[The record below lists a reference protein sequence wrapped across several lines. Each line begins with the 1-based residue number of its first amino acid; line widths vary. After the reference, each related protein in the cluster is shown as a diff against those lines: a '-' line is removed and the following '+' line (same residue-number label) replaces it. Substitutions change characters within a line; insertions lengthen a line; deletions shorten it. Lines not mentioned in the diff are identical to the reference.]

1 MKPKKNPKADLRKK
15 TVLFLQ
21 IGLIVVLLFSYV
33 MINLKTYDQKQA
45 KAEQWDPVE
54 MTEEEAI
61 PITKVQE
68 DLPPPKPKDP
78 PVIELIEDESPE
90 TEDEIESTETSLDDI
105 VEVDEIIEA
114 PDDDPV
120 APVPFEFIEDVPIF
134 PGCESLDDNEE
145 RKACMSEKISRFIT
159 KRFDTG
165 LGEDLGLSGI
175 NRVTI
180 MFEIDKNGDVKNVQA
195 RGPHKLLEEEGKRVI
210 KLLPT
215 MQPGKQ
221 RGKPVPVRYTIP
233 INFKIQ
239 N

>member
-21 IGLIVVLLFSYV
+21 IGLIVVLLFSYLV
-33 MINLKTYDQKQA
+33 INLKTYDQKQA
-45 KAEQWDPVE
+45 KTEQWDPIE

-78 PVIELIEDESPE
+78 PVIELIDDESPE

-105 VEVDEIIEA
+105 VEIDEIIEA

-145 RKACMSEKISRFIT
+145 RKACMSEKISRFIS

-210 KLLPT
+210 KLLPK
-215 MQPGKQ
+215 MEPGKQ

>member
-21 IGLIVVLLFSYV
+21 IGLIVVLLFSYL
-33 MINLKTYDQKQA
+33 MINLKTYDTKQA
-45 KAEQWDPVE
+45 KVEQWDPIE
-54 MTEEEAI
+54 MAEEEAI

-78 PVIELIEDESPE
+78 PVIELIPDESPD
-90 TEDEIESTETSLDDI
+90 TEDEIETTETSLDDI
-105 VEVDEIIEA
+105 IEVDEIIEA

-120 APVPFEFIEDVPIF
+120 EPVPFEFIEDVPIF
-134 PGCESLDDNEE
+134 PGCESLNDNEE
-145 RKACMSEKISRFIT
+145 RKACMSEKISRFIS

-180 MFEIDKNGDVKNVQA
+180 MFEIDKNGEVNNVKA

-210 KLLPT
+210 KLLPK
-215 MQPGKQ
+215 MEPGKQ
-221 RGKPVPVRYTIP
+221 RGKPVPVRYVIP
-233 INFKIQ
+233 ISFKVQ

>member
-90 TEDEIESTETSLDDI
+90 TEDEMESTETSLDDI

-120 APVPFEFIEDVPIF
+120 EPVPFEFIEDVPIF

-159 KRFDTG
+159 KRFNTG

-180 MFEIDKNGDVKNVQA
+180 MFEIDKNGDVKNVKA

-215 MQPGKQ
+215 MEPGKQ

>member
-120 APVPFEFIEDVPIF
+120 EPVPFEFIEDVPIF

-145 RKACMSEKISRFIT
+145 RKACMSEKISRFIS

-210 KLLPT
+210 KLLPK
-215 MQPGKQ
+215 MEPGKQ

>member
-1 MKPKKNPKADLRKK
+1 MKPKKNLKADLRKK

-120 APVPFEFIEDVPIF
+120 EPVPFEFIEDVPIF

-145 RKACMSEKISRFIT
+145 RKACISEKISRFIS

-210 KLLPT
+210 KLLPK
-215 MQPGKQ
+215 MEPGKQ

>member
-21 IGLIVVLLFSYV
+21 IGLIVVLLFSYL

-45 KAEQWDPVE
+45 KAEQWDPTE

-90 TEDEIESTETSLDDI
+90 NEDEIESTETSLDDI

-114 PDDDPV
+114 PEDDPV
-120 APVPFEFIEDVPIF
+120 EPVPFEFIEDVPIF

-159 KRFDTG
+159 KRFNTG

-180 MFEIDKNGDVKNVQA
+180 MFEIDKNGDVKNVKA

-215 MQPGKQ
+215 MEPGKQ

>member
-21 IGLIVVLLFSYV
+21 IGLIVVLLFSYL
-33 MINLKTYDQKQA
+33 MINLKTYDTKQA
-45 KAEQWDPVE
+45 KVEQWDPIE
-54 MTEEEAI
+54 MAEEEAI

-78 PVIELIEDESPE
+78 PVIELIPDESTD
-90 TEDEIESTETSLDDI
+90 TEDEIETTETSLDDI
-105 VEVDEIIEA
+105 IEVDEIIEA

-120 APVPFEFIEDVPIF
+120 EPVPFEFIEDVPIF
-134 PGCESLDDNEE
+134 PGCESLNDNEE
-145 RKACMSEKISRFIT
+145 RKACMSEKISRFIS

-180 MFEIDKNGDVKNVQA
+180 MFEIDKNGEVNNVKA

-210 KLLPT
+210 KLLPK
-215 MQPGKQ
+215 MEPGKQ
-221 RGKPVPVRYTIP
+221 RGKPVPVRYVIP
-233 INFKIQ
+233 INFKVQ

>member
-120 APVPFEFIEDVPIF
+120 EPVPFEFIEDVPIF

-159 KRFDTG
+159 KRFNTG

-180 MFEIDKNGDVKNVQA
+180 MFEIDKNGDVKNVKA

-215 MQPGKQ
+215 MEPGKQ

>member
-45 KAEQWDPVE
+45 KTEQWDPIE

-61 PITKVQE
+61 PITKVQK

-120 APVPFEFIEDVPIF
+120 EPVPFEFIEDVPIF

-159 KRFDTG
+159 KRFNTG

-180 MFEIDKNGDVKNVQA
+180 MFEIDKNGDVKNVKA

-215 MQPGKQ
+215 MEPGKQ
-221 RGKPVPVRYTIP
+221 RGKPVPVRYTLP

>member
-21 IGLIVVLLFSYV
+21 IGLIVVLLFSYLI
-33 MINLKTYDQKQA
+33 INLKTYDQKQA
-45 KAEQWDPVE
+45 KAEQWDPIE

-78 PVIELIEDESPE
+78 PFIDIVEDESPE
-90 TEDEIESTETSLDDI
+90 TEDEIKSTETSLDDI

-145 RKACMSEKISRFIT
+145 RKACMSEKISRFIS

-210 KLLPT
+210 KLLPK
-215 MQPGKQ
+215 MEPGKQ